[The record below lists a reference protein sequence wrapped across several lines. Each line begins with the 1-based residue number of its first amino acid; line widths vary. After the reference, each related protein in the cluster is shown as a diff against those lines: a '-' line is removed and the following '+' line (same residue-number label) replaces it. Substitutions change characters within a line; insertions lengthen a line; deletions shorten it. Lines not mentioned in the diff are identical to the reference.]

1 MVQLPKVTINVRL
14 SEIASFLGC
23 SFVGEDLLLDG
34 FNLSNR
40 EIEADCVISYCAA
53 EKYFRKAK
61 KNNKVKALIVPPGL
75 FEILSDE
82 DKVAFS
88 FIIIDNPEW
97 SFYRAYIDIVNKFD
111 LKSSY
116 ESIIPEDAVIQ
127 PGAVVENGVVLGHN
141 VVVGFNSVIKAG
153 TIIGDNVTIGCC
165 SVIGGEGFQLIK
177 DNTGRS
183 QLIPHIGRTYLGDN
197 VTIGD
202 GSIISRSLF
211 EGYTCIMDNVKIDNH
226 VHIGHNC
233 YVGKN
238 SVITGH
244 SAMSGS
250 SSIGENVW
258 IAPKCLIM
266 NRVHVGDGAFV
277 CSYSFVCVDVKPGL
291 KVGGNP
297 AQRIKE
303 Y

>member
-1 MVQLPKVTINVRL
+1 MEQLPKVTINVRL

-23 SFVGEDLLLDG
+23 SFKGEDLLLDG

-61 KNNKVKALIVPPGL
+61 KNIKVKALIVPSNL
-75 FEILSDE
+75 FEVLSDE
-82 DKVAFS
+82 DRVAFS
-88 FIIIDNPEW
+88 FIVVDNPEW
-97 SFYRAYIDIVNKFD
+97 SFYRAFIDVVNKID

-127 PGAVVENGVVLGHN
+127 QGAVVENGVVLGHN
-141 VVVGFNSVIKAG
+141 VVIGSNSVIKAG

-177 DNTGRS
+177 DDKGINHT
-183 QLIPHIGRTYLGDN
+183 IPHIGRTFIGNNVSIGDN
-197 VTIGD
+197 TVVT
-202 GSIISRSLF
+202 RSLF
-211 EGYTCIMDNVKIDNH
+211 EGYTRIMENAKVDNFVH
-226 VHIGHNC
+226 VSHNC
-233 YVGKN
+233 IVGEN
-238 SVITGH
+238 SVVTAYT
-244 SAMSGS
+244 SMFGS
-250 SSIGENVW
+250 SSLGKNVW
-258 IAPKCLIM
+258 IAPQSAIM
-266 NRVHVGDGAFV
+266 NRVHVGDGSFV
-277 CSYSFVCVDVKPGL
+277 CACSFVCVDVKPGI

>member
-61 KNNKVKALIVPPGL
+61 KNCKVKALIISPAL
-75 FEILSDE
+75 FEILTDE
-82 DKVAFS
+82 DKNAFS
-88 FIIIDNPEW
+88 LVVIDQPEW
-97 SFYRAYIDIVNKFD
+97 AFYRAYIDVIKRINYKD
-111 LKSSY
+111 SY
-116 ESIIPEDAVIQ
+116 QTIIPEDVIIGK
-127 PGAVVENGVVLGHN
+127 GAVVEDGVVLGHH
-141 VVVGFNSVIKAG
+141 VVIGSNSVIKAG
-153 TIIGDNVTIGCC
+153 SIIGDNVTIGCC

-177 DNTGRS
+177 DDCGNN
-183 QLIPHIGRTYLGDN
+183 QLIPHIGRTYLGNN

-202 GSIISRSLF
+202 GTIISKSLF
-211 EGYTCIMDNVKIDNH
+211 EGYTKIMDNVKIDNH
-226 VHIGHNC
+226 VHIAHNC
-233 YVGKN
+233 SVGRN

-244 SAMSGS
+244 CGMFGS
-250 SSIGENVW
+250 SSLGENVW
-258 IAPKCLIM
+258 ISPKCAIM
-266 NRVHVGDGAFV
+266 NRVHVGDGAYV
-277 CSYSFVCVDVKPGL
+277 CAYSFVCVDVKPGL

-297 AQRIKE
+297 AQRIRE